1 MTTTANDIAVALRP
15 IAPGGKLKREDV
27 PLINQLASQW
37 DARARSSPALSGAP
51 EPAWIVA
58 ARSKLGEREIPGS
71 RNNPWIVGFWQ
82 RLGASWFNDD
92 ETPWCGGFVAWCLNE
107 AGLTYPKMF
116 PRASSFKTYGT
127 ACPAQLGA
135 IGVKARKGG
144 NHVFFIVGQTEDKIY
159 YKALGGNQGNAVTI
173 MDIRKVDVDA
183 IRWPAGAPL
192 VPRGQM
198 LLPTLP
204 RGTISSNEA

>member
-1 MTTTANDIAVALRP
+1 MTTADKIAAALRP
-15 IAPGGKLKREDV
+15 LAPDGKLATGDV
-27 PLINQLASQW
+27 PLINQLAELW
-37 DARARSSPALSGAP
+37 DARRPPAITAGQA

-58 ARSKLGEREIPGS
+58 ARSKIGEREIPGS
-71 RNNPWIVGFWQ
+71 KDNPWIVGFWQ
-82 RLGASWFNDD
+82 RLGAKWFNDD

-107 AGLTYPKMF
+107 AGLSYPKEF

-135 IGVKARKGG
+135 IGVKARVGG
-144 NHVFFIVGQTEDKIY
+144 NHVFFIVGQTPDGLY
-159 YKALGGNQGNAVTI
+159 YKALGGNQGNMVSI
-173 MDIRKVDVDA
+173 MDIRKTDVDA

-198 LLPTLP
+198 VLPTLQ
-204 RGTISSNEA
+204 RGTVSRNEA